1 MSIASTIAVSGMN
14 AAALRL
20 QVSASNVANAESGGP
35 LPGAANAAGYPAAYN
50 ALTVDQTAMA
60 DGSTRATVA
69 VATPGT
75 VLAYDPTAPYADA
88 QGMVAA
94 PNVDFRP
101 NSSSKYWRATALRPT
116 PRSAHRRANV
126 GVAVEHHGVIAFFS
140 LGALAGRLG
149 DRVDAISARS
159 PALSAFAGFRAY
171 RHGALSPPSHC
182 PKRW

>member
-94 PNVDFRP
+94 PNVDF
-101 NSSSKYWRATALRPT
+101 TAELVQQILARYSFAANAQVVRT
-116 PRSAHRRANV
+116 DAQMSA
-126 GVAVEHHGVIAFFS
+126 S
-140 LGALAGRLG
+140 LLNIMA
-149 DRVDAISARS
+149 
-159 PALSAFAGFRAY
+159 
-171 RHGALSPPSHC
+171 
-182 PKRW
+182 

>member
-1 MSIASTIAVSGMN
+1 MIAVSGMN

-69 VATPGT
+69 VATLGT

-88 QGMVAA
+88 LGMLAA
-94 PNVDFRP
+94 PNVDI
-101 NSSSKYWRATALRPT
+101 SSQIVQTMLASYSFAANAAVM
-116 PRSAHRRANV
+116 RSDAQMSA
-126 GVAVEHHGVIAFFS
+126 S
-140 LGALAGRLG
+140 LLNIMA
-149 DRVDAISARS
+149 
-159 PALSAFAGFRAY
+159 
-171 RHGALSPPSHC
+171 
-182 PKRW
+182 